1 MVIGMDNRKDCP
13 MRHENGNCLPVGGF
27 CTAVN
32 DSICEA
38 LHNAYRHGE
47 SDERDRLVLSMI
59 DANAKYQERQLK
71 ILRNIHKRV
80 TEDTV
85 PVVRCNDCKYFKPAY
100 FKADDGTETTWDE
113 TFSFND
119 RSDGIHYGARC
130 KHERNTAYGQKDM
143 AFRKAD
149 DFCSYGERREGE

>member
-1 MVIGMDNRKDCP
+1 MVDRKDCP
-13 MRHENGNCLPVGGF
+13 MRHENGNCLPAGGF

-47 SDERDRLVLSMI
+47 SDERDCLVLSMM

-85 PVVRCNDCKYFKPAY
+85 PVVRCKDCK
-100 FKADDGTETTWDE
+100 
-113 TFSFND
+113 
-119 RSDGIHYGARC
+119 HYN
-130 KHERNTAYGQKDM
+130 ERNEDCDHPVLWVEYCSDFGLDM
-143 AFRKAD
+143 KPD
-149 DFCSYGERREGE
+149 DFCSHGERREGE

>member
-1 MVIGMDNRKDCP
+1 MGMSINSELRKDCP
-13 MRHENGNCLPVGGF
+13 MRHENGNCLTAGGF

-38 LHNAYRHGE
+38 LHNAYRNGE

-85 PVVRCNDCKYFKPAY
+85 PVVRCKDCKWWSRKVGIVDSPN
-100 FKADDGTETTWDE
+100 GHC
-113 TFSFND
+113 FSHDIDPN
-119 RSDGIHYGARC
+119 GY
-130 KHERNTAYGQKDM
+130 
-143 AFRKAD
+143 
-149 DFCSYGERREGE
+149 DFCSYGERKDNEI